1 MAVRDGIVK
10 RGKTWSYVVRVKDP
24 ETGLSK
30 PRWVG
35 GFASEAD
42 AKAARDQARV
52 TARSGQYVNRTPVTV
67 SSYLDQWIEAH
78 AVQVKPKTLQDY
90 RHLIERHVKP
100 RIGGMRLQAVRPA
113 QITKLYRD
121 LLTEGGRSGAG
132 LSPRTV
138 EYVHAVLRKALRDAV
153 LVDQLLPA
161 NPVERAKRPRNPV
174 RERGEIWSAGQLRIF
189 LDVARSHRLFAFFHL
204 AAYTGARRG
213 ELLNLRWRDVD
224 LARAEIRISGSAAV
238 IGGTRIEGTTK
249 SGRSRTVSIDDGT
262 VQVLKEQRAR
272 QAEERLTA
280 GPDWMGSD
288 DYVFTTGW
296 GGPVHPDTVSSL
308 IGGLIRAHNVTAGEG
323 GAGELL
329 PHARLHDLRHVHA
342 TTLLLAG
349 VPVHVVAARLG
360 HADPSVTLRV
370 YAHVIRDQVAAAAD
384 IFARSIQA
392 GDTAAVSKSV
402 SKRAAAARPKPSD
415 LARSEG
421 LEPPTF

>member
-1 MAVRDGIVK
+1 MQTTGAAVRDGIVK

-138 EYVHAVLRKALRDAV
+138 EYVHAVLRKAFRDAV

-174 RERGEIWSAGQLRIF
+174 RERGRSGQP
-189 LDVARSHRLFAFFHL
+189 VSFASSSMWPGVIACSPFS
-204 AAYTGARRG
+204 
-213 ELLNLRWRDVD
+213 
-224 LARAEIRISGSAAV
+224 SGCLY
-238 IGGTRIEGTTK
+238 RC
-249 SGRSRTVSIDDGT
+249 
-262 VQVLKEQRAR
+262 
-272 QAEERLTA
+272 
-280 GPDWMGSD
+280 
-288 DYVFTTGW
+288 
-296 GGPVHPDTVSSL
+296 
-308 IGGLIRAHNVTAGEG
+308 
-323 GAGELL
+323 
-329 PHARLHDLRHVHA
+329 
-342 TTLLLAG
+342 
-349 VPVHVVAARLG
+349 
-360 HADPSVTLRV
+360 
-370 YAHVIRDQVAAAAD
+370 
-384 IFARSIQA
+384 
-392 GDTAAVSKSV
+392 
-402 SKRAAAARPKPSD
+402 
-415 LARSEG
+415 
-421 LEPPTF
+421 PPR